1 MSGTTNTTTQTS
13 GINNPD
19 LNKTI
24 SALAKGIQGSYT
36 QGQSITQ
43 APGANTTGG
52 EAAALSASSNPLY
65 ATNAN
70 AALGSIGNIAA
81 GNDYG
86 TNDPGY
92 AALRTKAINDALQAT
107 NSSFNNSGLFGS
119 DSNQRAAGEGV
130 GNAIAGLDYANF
142 QNDQQRQMAAL
153 SALPQAF
160 QNTLLPSSVQQSVG
174 ASQDA
179 AAQAQANGPTDYL
192 AKLAGIINGTA
203 GAAGTTTSTTQPG
216 TPLWQILLGG
226 GLGAAGLIG
235 GL

>member
-1 MSGTTNTTTQTS
+1 MSGGTQTSTQTS
-13 GINNPD
+13 GVNNTA
-19 LNKTI
+19 LNNTI
-24 SALAKGIQGSYT
+24 SSLAKGIQGSYT

-65 ATNAN
+65 SSNVAGAIQS
-70 AALGSIGNIAA
+70 LGNVAA
-81 GNDYG
+81 GNQIGVDDPAYDAIRAKLG
-86 TNDPGY
+86 NDVTGQV
-92 AALRTKAINDALQAT
+92 NG
-107 NSSFNNSGLFGS
+107 SFNNSGLFGS
-119 DSNQRAAGEGV
+119 DSNNRALADELTTQLG
-130 GNAIAGLDYANF
+130 GLDLNRLQQQEAN
-142 QNDQQRQMAAL
+142 QYSAA
-153 SALPQAF
+153 SALPQLF
-160 QNTLLPSSVQQSVG
+160 QASLLPSSVQQSVG

-203 GAAGTTTSTTQPG
+203 GAAGTTTSTTTPS

-226 GLGAAGLIG
+226 GIGAAGLAG